1 MEHPFTPPVPLE
13 VKWKKQMPAV
23 EEEETEVA
31 ETEVARKQS
40 DVRVVRWVVAV
51 AGVVSPE
58 AAAIVTEQRVEGAAP
73 TATNSTPPLVKSI
86 RKLRRKSFGQLESSQ
101 RPKIGP

>member
-1 MEHPFTPPVPLE
+1 
-13 VKWKKQMPAV
+13 MPAV
-23 EEEETEVA
+23 EEEETEVAETEVAETEVAETEVA

-40 DVRVVRWVVAV
+40 DVRVVRWVEAV

-58 AAAIVTEQRVEGAAP
+58 AAAIVTEQRVEGAVP

-101 RPKIGP
+101 HPKIGP